1 MGRNRSGARERVDRV
16 AVSFRTRLF
25 LALILAVLLPL
36 GALAYGVRRE
46 MDRRLTAEYEERVGS
61 MAEVIEADLGREN
74 GNLGAR
80 LAALTSDL
88 ARNNR
93 FRLAALQNDASSRQY
108 LLDYAG
114 AAMSLS
120 GLSMLQI
127 QDSAGRILSSGHF
140 RNEFDQFQP
149 ELPRLLASTP
159 ATMALV
165 RTRTPEGPL
174 VALARV
180 DSFRVGGRR
189 FSVVGGVGAEARL
202 VDRSARAG
210 DLSVALVYPG
220 AQPEPSSE
228 ARVLRQLQLP
238 YLDLLSGAVALDT
251 ARFVVTQSL
260 GTLEALRRSVDQWF
274 IVAIALTVAVALVLA
289 AWLSSRISRPLRE
302 LARKTSEIDLDRLDQ
317 SFDSEREDEIG
328 ALSRL
333 LGGMTERIRN
343 SSARLREAERRAAVG
358 DLARQVNHDIKN
370 GLAPIRN
377 VLRHFAQVARQD
389 PALLPAVFEERRG
402 TLDSSVE
409 YLETLARNYARLSPT
424 IERTPCDVNAVVEE
438 VLRNTVVDGTVLRT
452 SLSQRLPRALGDTLL
467 LRRILENLLGN
478 AVDSLEGRSGGAVTV
493 TTEPAGGDGEPLTV
507 RISVADTGSG
517 MTRKELDHAFDD
529 FYTTKTE
536 GTGLGLSIVRRLIL
550 DLNGTLR
557 VETEPGT
564 GTRFVVELPAD
575 PGGPAA
581 S

>member
-1 MGRNRSGARERVDRV
+1 M
-16 AVSFRTRLF
+16 SFRTRLF
-25 LALILAVLLPL
+25 LGILAGVVIPL

-46 MDRRLTAEYEERVGS
+46 MERRLTSEYEQRVGS
-61 MAEVIEADLGREN
+61 MAEVIETDLVRE
-74 GNLGAR
+74 GATVGSR
-80 LAALTSDL
+80 LSALISDL
-88 ARNNR
+88 SRDNR
-93 FRLAALQNDASSRQY
+93 FRLAALQGEAASRRY

-114 AAMSLS
+114 NAMRLS

-140 RNEFDQFQP
+140 RNEFDQLQP
-149 ELPRLLASTP
+149 QLPALLAAAP
-159 ATMALV
+159 GTMTLV
-165 RTRTPEGPL
+165 RTRTPETPL
-174 VALARV
+174 LALARV

-189 FSVVGGVGAEARL
+189 FSVVGGVAAETRLLDRL
-202 VDRSARAG
+202 VQHR
-210 DLSVALVYPG
+210 DLAVDLVYPG
-220 AQPEPSSE
+220 RERVSYSG
-228 ARVLRQLQLP
+228 ARVLREIPLP
-238 YLDLLSGAVALDT
+238 YLDLLSGTGVALDT

-260 GTLEALRRSVDQWF
+260 GTLEALQRSVDRWF
-274 IVAIALTVAVALVLA
+274 LLAVGLTVAAALALA
-289 AWLSSRISRPLRE
+289 GWLSSRISRPLRE
-302 LARKTSEIDLDRLDQ
+302 LAQKTSQIDLDRLDQ
-317 SFDSEREDEIG
+317 SFDSERQDEIG

-377 VLRHFAQVARQD
+377 VLRHFSQVARQD
-389 PALLPAVFEERRG
+389 PGLLPAVFEERRG

-438 VLRNTVVDGTVLRT
+438 VLRNTVADGTVLHT
-452 SLSQRLPRALGDTLL
+452 SLTQRLPRALGDTLM
-467 LRRILENLLGN
+467 LRRILENLVGN
-478 AVDSLEGRSGGAVTV
+478 AADSLGGRSGGAVTV
-493 TTEPAGGDGEPLTV
+493 TTEPAGGDGEPLRV
-507 RISVADTGSG
+507 RIVVADTGSG

-529 FYTTKTE
+529 FYTTKTD
-536 GTGLGLSIVRRLIL
+536 GTGLGLSIVRRLVL

-564 GTRFVVELPAD
+564 GTRFVVELPAE
-575 PGGPAA
+575 PGGRAA
-581 S
+581 P

>member
-1 MGRNRSGARERVDRV
+1 M
-16 AVSFRTRLF
+16 SFRTRLF
-25 LALILAVLLPL
+25 LGILVAVLLPL

-46 MDRRLTAEYEERVGS
+46 MDRRLTAEYEGRVGS
-61 MAEVIEADLGREN
+61 MAEVIETDLVRE
-74 GNLGAR
+74 GATIGSR
-80 LAALTSDL
+80 LRALISDL
-88 ARNNR
+88 SRDNR
-93 FRLAALQNDASSRQY
+93 FRLAALQGEPASRRY

-114 AAMSLS
+114 NAMKLS

-140 RNEFDQFQP
+140 RNEFDQLQP
-149 ELPRLLASTP
+149 ELPALLAETP
-159 ATMALV
+159 GTMALV
-165 RTRTPEGPL
+165 RTRTPETPL
-174 VALARV
+174 LALARV

-189 FSVVGGVGAEARL
+189 FSAVGGVPAEARL
-202 VDRSARAG
+202 LDRLVRDRDLAVD
-210 DLSVALVYPG
+210 LVYPG
-220 AQPEPSSE
+220 REPVSHSG
-228 ARVLRQLQLP
+228 ARVLREIPLP
-238 YLDLLSGAVALDT
+238 YLDLLSANRVALDT

-260 GTLEALRRSVDQWF
+260 GTLQALQRSVDRWF
-274 IVAIALTVAVALVLA
+274 LVAVGLTVVAALVLA
-289 AWLSSRISRPLRE
+289 GWLSFRISRPLRE
-302 LARKTSEIDLDRLDQ
+302 LAQKTSQIDLDRLDQ
-317 SFDSEREDEIG
+317 SFESERQDEVG

-343 SSARLREAERRAAVG
+343 SSTRLREAERRAAVG

-377 VLRHFAQVARQD
+377 VLRHFSQVALQE
-389 PALLPAVFEERRG
+389 PGLLPAVFEERRG

-438 VLRNTVVDGTVLRT
+438 VLRNTAADGRVLHT
-452 SLSQRLPRALGDTLL
+452 NLGERLPRALGDALM
-467 LRRILENLLGN
+467 LRRILENLVGN
-478 AVDSLEGRSGGAVTV
+478 AVDSLVGRSGGAVTV
-493 TTEPAGGDGEPLTV
+493 TTEPAGGGGEPSRV
-507 RISVADTGSG
+507 RISVGDTGAG

-529 FYTTKTE
+529 FYTTKTD

-575 PGGPAA
+575 PGGPPA